1 VHSPYLHCP
10 SCRAERRFE
19 IPPCPD
25 GHGADCA
32 ELVCTVCGSA
42 LLAGGSFV
50 PVIGGPAP
58 DRGASLR
65 RHAA

>member
-1 VHSPYLHCP
+1 MHSRYLHCAA
-10 SCRAERRFE
+10 CRAERRFE

-42 LLAGGSFV
+42 ILAGAPFALVSGRH
-50 PVIGGPAP
+50 PAGRP
-58 DRGASLR
+58 TPR
-65 RHAA
+65 RRRAA